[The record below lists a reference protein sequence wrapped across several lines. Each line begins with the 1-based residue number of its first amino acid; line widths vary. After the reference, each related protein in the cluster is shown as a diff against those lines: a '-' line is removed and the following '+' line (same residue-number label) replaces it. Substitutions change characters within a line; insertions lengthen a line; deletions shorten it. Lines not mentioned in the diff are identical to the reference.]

1 MDRHTEKRQPHR
13 LMLFAMSVIA
23 CVVWYV
29 QLGTNFNCLP
39 AQQAAEE
46 FSKLSI
52 SRFLMLY
59 KRFVLNN
66 PLGTV
71 LGIAGKAAVH
81 THLSAEFASQ
91 GDSISRIRMPLNV
104 FLCHKAVLF
113 FVKKQTLCQGQTHAR
128 VESFLGIRN
137 KVR

>member
-66 PLGTV
+66 PLATV
-71 LGIAGKAAVH
+71 LVRLPYIH
-81 THLSAEFASQ
+81 TCLQNLPIKVTVSPGLKCDGMCLLALLCKEAN
-91 GDSISRIRMPLNV
+91 IVSRPDT
-104 FLCHKAVLF
+104 CA
-113 FVKKQTLCQGQTHAR
+113 CQ
-128 VESFLGIRN
+128 ELLGCS
-137 KVR
+137 